1 MRKLNSVLEA
11 VDLTKSPFVQRELML
26 IKVAA
31 DKSLRTEIMDLA
43 LVFRAKVCDISSDTL
58 TVEVIGDQEK
68 LAQLQD
74 LLEPYGVLE
83 VARSG
88 IVALPRDS
96 GVNTLF
102 LEEVEDDREFYK

>member
-1 MRKLNSVLEA
+1 M
-11 VDLTKSPFVQRELML
+11 
-26 IKVAA
+26 
-31 DKSLRTEIMDLA
+31 
-43 LVFRAKVCDISSDTL
+43 CDISSDTL
-58 TVEVIGDQEK
+58 TVEAIGTQDK

-74 LLEPYGVLE
+74 LLEPYGILE

-102 LEEVEDDREFYK
+102 LEEVEDDREFYQ